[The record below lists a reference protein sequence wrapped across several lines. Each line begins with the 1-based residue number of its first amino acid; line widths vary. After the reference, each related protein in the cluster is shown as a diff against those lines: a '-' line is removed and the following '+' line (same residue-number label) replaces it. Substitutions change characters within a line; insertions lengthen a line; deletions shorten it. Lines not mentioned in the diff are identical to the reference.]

1 MTFAGKREIG
11 QPLPPHTLQR
21 LERAVAKGHVHGT
34 PAGHNAGVAVQA
46 ELAGERARA
55 VLHPPAL
62 VQALAHSRAARTQH
76 AAYDAGIKVVENRVE
91 YALWQIQQVGA
102 GKGGRLRLHDT
113 NRPWIQCLLRSV
125 HGRELRP
132 ILFCASDAWRTTR
145 WSHGAGAAACPPR
158 SKQQHQQQQAAAA
171 SRGSSGRMT
180 GAAAASWPHKR

>member
-21 LERAVAKGHVHGT
+21 LERAIAKGHVHGT

-91 YALWQIQQVGA
+91 YALWQIQEGGA
-102 GKGGRLRLHDT
+102 GKGGFSACCGVFMAE
-113 NRPWIQCLLRSV
+113 N
-125 HGRELRP
+125 
-132 ILFCASDAWRTTR
+132 CAQFSFALATQGAQR
-145 WSHGAGAAACPPR
+145 AGATALAPQHARHAANNNTTNN
-158 SKQQHQQQQAAAA
+158 KQQQEAAAA
-171 SRGSSGRMT
+171 AGG
-180 GAAAASWPHKR
+180 